1 MSKATR
7 PKIELTPEQRDRAKA
22 IQERSRKHRPG
33 PDELI
38 ERGEINELVPRDQFL
53 LIRDV
58 MAKLR
63 ALREARGMSLT
74 DVSERSGMTRAAVRK
89 LENGWNL
96 NPTLETLVR
105 YASSVDATLTVSI
118 LDHVSRRGGK

>member
-1 MSKATR
+1 
-7 PKIELTPEQRDRAKA
+7 
-22 IQERSRKHRPG
+22 
-33 PDELI
+33 
-38 ERGEINELVPRDQFL
+38 
-53 LIRDV
+53 
-58 MAKLR
+58 
-63 ALREARGMSLT
+63 MSLT
-74 DVSERSGMTRAAVRK
+74 DVSERSGMTRAAVSK